1 VCAASTSAPTASL
14 DQEGRRVMGA
24 VPDKDLDSMTE
35 EEFIVALTGGA

>member
-1 VCAASTSAPTASL
+1 
-14 DQEGRRVMGA
+14 MGA